1 MKIDSAKIEALRELL
16 AAPRRKI
23 VLVAHTN
30 PDGDAIGA
38 STAWRDVLAAMG
50 HEVTMIV
57 PNKYPYFLDWMPDIR
72 EVVIFRFAPERAL
85 EAIRGADIVFC
96 LDFNSL
102 SRLEALSDALAENTA
117 ARRVLIDHH
126 LSPDGGFDLQFSYP
140 QSSSTCFL
148 LYCIIEQLCGTEV
161 ITRKMAE
168 ALYVGMMTDTG
179 NFSFSFLTPALYR
192 ALAVLVEKGID
203 VAGIHNSVYNGY
215 TEDRARLFGY
225 AIHRKMNI
233 IQEGTAAYMS
243 LTEAEMRRY
252 RFQQGDSEGF
262 VNYPLTIKRCG
273 RQPLCPQIFRRRRTQ
288 ECRRGQILC
297 LDGRDDRSLYPFGR
311 GVRLRG
317 RPRYPPPSVVRCG
330 IGFRG
335 ESASEP
341 KNLKPL

>member
-233 IQEGTAAYMS
+233 IQELS
-243 LTEAEMRRY
+243 L
-252 RFQQGDSEGF
+252 
-262 VNYPLTIKRCG
+262 IH
-273 RQPLCPQIFRRRRTQ
+273 I
-288 ECRRGQILC
+288 
-297 LDGRDDRSLYPFGR
+297 
-311 GVRLRG
+311 
-317 RPRYPPPSVVRCG
+317 
-330 IGFRG
+330 
-335 ESASEP
+335 SEP
-341 KNLKPL
+341 TRRS

>member
-16 AAPRRKI
+16 AAPHRKI

-140 QSSSTCFL
+140 QSSSTCWKFSQGVSGAKSG
-148 LYCIIEQLCGTEV
+148 LYSG
-161 ITRKMAE
+161 
-168 ALYVGMMTDTG
+168 
-179 NFSFSFLTPALYR
+179 
-192 ALAVLVEKGID
+192 GI
-203 VAGIHNSVYNGY
+203 
-215 TEDRARLFGY
+215 
-225 AIHRKMNI
+225 
-233 IQEGTAAYMS
+233 
-243 LTEAEMRRY
+243 
-252 RFQQGDSEGF
+252 
-262 VNYPLTIKRCG
+262 P
-273 RQPLCPQIFRRRRTQ
+273 
-288 ECRRGQILC
+288 
-297 LDGRDDRSLYPFGR
+297 
-311 GVRLRG
+311 
-317 RPRYPPPSVVRCG
+317 
-330 IGFRG
+330 G
-335 ESASEP
+335 ESA
-341 KNLKPL
+341 KPMAAVPPLTRASTMAWSIMA

>member
-16 AAPRRKI
+16 AAPHRKI

-203 VAGIHNSVYNGY
+203 VAL
-215 TEDRARLFGY
+215 DRLAFLSGY
-225 AIHRKMNI
+225 ADKVRAGNMHELMMTHEALHLLESCRLSTLCTRERKESGRSI
-233 IQEGTAAYMS
+233 YRRSDYPEKDPAYEKILAVRKGTAGPEVFW
-243 LTEAEMRRY
+243 L
-252 RFQQGDSEGF
+252 Q
-262 VNYPLTIKRCG
+262 
-273 RQPLCPQIFRRRRTQ
+273 
-288 ECRRGQILC
+288 
-297 LDGRDDRSLYPFGR
+297 
-311 GVRLRG
+311 
-317 RPRYPPPSVVRCG
+317 
-330 IGFRG
+330 
-335 ESASEP
+335 
-341 KNLKPL
+341 

>member
-1 MKIDSAKIEALRELL
+1 MKIDSAKSKRSANCSPHLTVRSCWSHI
-16 AAPRRKI
+16 
-23 VLVAHTN
+23 TN

-161 ITRKMAE
+161 ITRKDGRS
-168 ALYVGMMTDTG
+168 ALCGHD
-179 NFSFSFLTPALYR
+179 
-192 ALAVLVEKGID
+192 D
-203 VAGIHNSVYNGY
+203 
-215 TEDRARLFGY
+215 
-225 AIHRKMNI
+225 
-233 IQEGTAAYMS
+233 
-243 LTEAEMRRY
+243 RY
-252 RFQQGDSEGF
+252 RQLLLLVPHAGAL
-262 VNYPLTIKRCG
+262 PRPG
-273 RQPLCPQIFRRRRTQ
+273 RPWSRKGSTWPVFTTASTTVIRRTAPV
-288 ECRRGQILC
+288 CSAM
-297 LDGRDDRSLYPFGR
+297 RSTAR
-311 GVRLRG
+311 
-317 RPRYPPPSVVRCG
+317 
-330 IGFRG
+330 
-335 ESASEP
+335 
-341 KNLKPL
+341 

>member
-16 AAPRRKI
+16 AAPHRKI

-179 NFSFSFLTPALYR
+179 NFSFSFLTPAR
-192 ALAVLVEKGID
+192 
-203 VAGIHNSVYNGY
+203 
-215 TEDRARLFGY
+215 
-225 AIHRKMNI
+225 
-233 IQEGTAAYMS
+233 
-243 LTEAEMRRY
+243 
-252 RFQQGDSEGF
+252 
-262 VNYPLTIKRCG
+262 
-273 RQPLCPQIFRRRRTQ
+273 
-288 ECRRGQILC
+288 
-297 LDGRDDRSLYPFGR
+297 
-311 GVRLRG
+311 
-317 RPRYPPPSVVRCG
+317 
-330 IGFRG
+330 
-335 ESASEP
+335 
-341 KNLKPL
+341 

>member
-16 AAPRRKI
+16 AAPHRKI

-203 VAGIHNSVYNGY
+203 VAGIPNSVYNGY

-262 VNYPLTIKRCG
+262 VNYPLTIKKMKMSAMFLGHHKFIRVSLDVNLFARKYFDG
-273 RQPLCPQIFRRRRTQ
+273 GGHKNAAGGKSYVSMDETIAHYIRSVEEFAREGGLDTPPLR
-288 ECRRGQILC
+288 
-297 LDGRDDRSLYPFGR
+297 
-311 GVRLRG
+311 
-317 RPRYPPPSVVRCG
+317 
-330 IGFRG
+330 
-335 ESASEP
+335 
-341 KNLKPL
+341 